1 MQREG
6 KSWMNALLV
15 LRARANGMATT
26 RVGFSVSKRIGNA
39 VVRNRVKRRLR
50 EMVRQMYIPDGWDI
64 VFIARTPL
72 AGATFQETQRVVEDL
87 SARTWPSRPSPD
99 QPSDGR
105 QKAVQ

>member
-15 LRARANGMATT
+15 LRARANGMAIT

-50 EMVRQMYIPDGWDI
+50 ELVRQMYIPDGWDI
-64 VFIARTPL
+64 VFIARAPL

-87 SARTWPSRPSPD
+87 SARTWPSRPPPD

-105 QKAVQ
+105 KKVIQ